1 MIAKENIDI
10 NKISLGDTEIAKV
23 SLGDIEVFR
32 STVVVDLSSPTLWE
46 QGGFRASNGAP
57 ISGTD
62 RIRVKGYIQI
72 EGTKVKMSANAPYT
86 VNAAYYKADNTLV
99 AFGARAREI
108 TENVP
113 ATATKIKISI
123 GKDGNANITLSE
135 LANANIKL
143 EFTD

>member
-10 NKISLGDTEIAKV
+10 GKISLGDIEIAKI
-23 SLGDIEVFR
+23 SLGSEEVFS

-46 QGGFRASNGAP
+46 QGGFHPDTGAP
-57 ISGTD
+57 LSHAT
-62 RIRVKGYIQI
+62 RIRIKDYIQI
-72 EGTKVKMSANAPYT
+72 EGTKVKMSVNAPYT
-86 VNAAYYKADNTLV
+86 VNATYCKADNTFV
-99 AFGARAREI
+99 PYGARAREV

-135 LANANIKL
+135 LANTNIKL
-143 EFTD
+143 EFL